1 MRRSLNSL
9 HRRPGFTLIEL
20 LVVIAI
26 LAVLIGLLL
35 PAVQKMREAASRTTC
50 VNHLK
55 QIGHALHLHHDT
67 YGVLPGN
74 GSPIANSII
83 PTKSG
88 GTAFVRSNYF
98 IPQRFTWRLGVGVP
112 GLAPKEQS
120 GSWGFA
126 ILPFIEQEA
135 AYKARQWEHGV
146 ALYACPSRRSPAP
159 QPTPYTDAFGS
170 ADGGGWL
177 WGKIDYAMNRHL
189 CWGSPY
195 CFPLSVVT
203 DGTAYTILAGEKAL
217 NIDAYTNGSWYW
229 DEPFFTGHTWSTR
242 RTTGVVVRDI
252 RGYTYKD
259 KWGAA
264 HPATAN
270 FLFADG
276 SVRPIPYGTPTEVV
290 EALMTPG
297 GGEPAGDL

>member
-1 MRRSLNSL
+1 MRCSLNSVR
-9 HRRPGFTLIEL
+9 RRPGFTLIEL
-20 LVVIAI
+20 LVVIGIVAA
-26 LAVLIGLLL
+26 LVGLLL
-35 PAVQKMREAASRTTC
+35 PAVQKVREAASRTTC

-74 GSPIANSII
+74 GHGFDNFVI

-88 GTAFVRSNYF
+88 GTTTVLSKYF
-98 IPQRFTWRLGVGVP
+98 TPQNFSHKKGVGVP
-112 GLAPKEQS
+112 GLAPKEQC
-120 GSWGFA
+120 GSWGYA
-126 ILPFIEQEA
+126 ILPFVEQEA

-159 QPTPYTDAFGS
+159 QPTHDDEFGA

-177 WGKIDYAMNRHL
+177 WGKIDYAMNANL
-189 CWGSPY
+189 CWGAPF

-203 DGTAYTILAGEKAL
+203 DGTAHTILAGEKSL
-217 NIDAYTNGSWYW
+217 NVDAYTNGSWYW
-229 DEPFFTGHTWSTR
+229 DEPFFTGHWWSTR
-242 RTTGVVVRDI
+242 RITGVVVRDV
-252 RGYTYKD
+252 RGYTYMD

-264 HPATAN
+264 HPVAAN

-290 EALMTPG
+290 EALMTPK
-297 GGEPAGDL
+297 GGEPDPGL